1 VSTGSQQPLTLERIQ
16 KLVDE
21 LASAYQDLLGGDSI
35 AAPALIRA
43 IVAEWSSEV
52 LPAIDERIVRC
63 HELVKRGLRDE
74 AVGYAM
80 EPPDLFEAVNL
91 LDLERFGKDN
101 YAAWQEASQAAGLM
115 LPPPPQLDKVGDI
128 VGARDRVA
136 ELRPL
141 LEQWRRLN
149 IQRAPLPSRIRMLL
163 ELLGRDSDP
172 NNQVWH
178 AMLVDHEKHRL
189 MEIKASIGRLR
200 EQCARDRD
208 VDASSV
214 ERDVEGFLRELQGE
228 WRTLQ
233 PPANLSEQ
241 ATLLVA
247 EVRQRR
253 IDATLDGLVS
263 VLESAH
269 ARLETNRPAAKEEL
283 YRRVDAW
290 KTALADRGV
299 IDPADPRLARVGHI
313 IEYVER
319 LREHDALVAEVS
331 QRVAEQPTSLLSRI
345 SWSQDLDRM
354 MDRIDDTASR
364 LPAADIDP
372 RRIGDLSDRV
382 ARVAEAVRREIYLWR
397 LVRVS
402 AVAAMLLV
410 AATATWAL
418 YSLRQH
424 TAGVRA
430 ALEQCAAA
438 VKKIESGEPA
448 AADLGDKWN
457 DAVRR
462 NPEVTKARERVTA
475 AQKAQ
480 DDRRES
486 FAKRLKD
493 IRGALAELQ
502 AAGRP
507 DPLTPWPVPFTRA
520 SKLLTELRNEKLA
533 TVDDE
538 RAKLEQPAATLRTN
552 AREFGVA
559 ADDAFDDR
567 VRRLEA
573 ELSAAEIEL
582 VDDPVK
588 ADSAIAKAT
597 ADLDSLRVIAGTPAC
612 PAAGEDYGLRKLVSA
627 SAAALVAADSK
638 AASRLNTLRTR
649 RAVIAGL
656 ADREQS
662 SDRLLAGGKHAE
674 YADAIRQIA
683 KDIGPGPIAR
693 DYTAVADNH
702 TAWHGIAE
710 WNRFVAEL
718 RNPTGFTA
726 EEANAVLEKMKALT
740 PETKRLPDA
749 VAADRWLT
757 PALQRMQTRTSD
769 NLKTL
774 REEIVKRLDSMYGEA
789 IDGVVT
795 EKDVTDY
802 PRYYCLLKHR
812 PLPDMKKR
820 FSYVTGLPDAAKEW
834 PMKQLSF
841 DPEAHS
847 VTDSPQKRLAV
858 AGKKVIERETTA
870 GAAAIDVLALE
881 VIQACAAPPKPA
893 AGDLPIDPCL
903 HSMLLRFLVDQA
915 CKGSP
920 TLTEGFTKSL
930 AIINS
935 GNAPNGT
942 AIMIKGVDNEVF
954 AAVLDPEKQNAG
966 AWVQAQR
973 VKCADF
979 VERVARDADAT
990 FQSITAQTMKLNAH
1004 YHDLRQFR
1012 CVGRLRKLPEGGW
1025 TISGGDAAL
1034 RAGKQ
1039 IFTVGGARDS
1049 FKLLPCATCNDKGNI
1064 PTGTDVNA
1072 RAGEPLYIEISNDR
1086 TD

>member
-21 LASAYQDLLGGDSI
+21 LAAAYQDLLGGDSI
-35 AAPALIRA
+35 AAPAQIRA
-43 IVAEWSSEV
+43 VVSEWSSEV
-52 LPAIDERIVRC
+52 LPPIDERIVRC

-80 EPPDLFEAVNL
+80 EPPDLFEVVSL

-149 IQRAPLPSRIRMLL
+149 FQRAPLPSRIRMLL
-163 ELLGRDSDP
+163 ELLRRDSDP

-189 MEIKASIGRLR
+189 MEIKASIDRLR
-200 EQCARDRD
+200 DQCVRDRD
-208 VDASSV
+208 VDASRV
-214 ERDVEGFLRELQGE
+214 EGEVEGFLKELQGE
-228 WRTLQ
+228 WRALQ

-253 IDATLDGLVS
+253 IDATLDGLVGL
-263 VLESAH
+263 LESAY
-269 ARLETNRPAAKEEL
+269 ALLETDRPAAKEAL
-283 YRRVDAW
+283 CRHVDAW

-299 IDPADPRLARVGHI
+299 IDPADARLARVAHV

-331 QRVAEQPTSLLSRI
+331 QRVAEHPTSLRSRI
-345 SWSQDLDRM
+345 AWSEELDRM

-364 LPAADIDP
+364 LPAADVDP

-382 ARVAEAVRREIYLWR
+382 ARVAEAVQREIFLWR
-397 LVRVS
+397 LLRVS

-410 AATATWAL
+410 TATAAWAL

-424 TAGVRA
+424 AAGVQA
-430 ALEQCAAA
+430 ALDQCAKA
-438 VKKIESGEPA
+438 VEKIEAGEPA
-448 AADLGDKWN
+448 AADLGDQWN

-475 AQKAQ
+475 AQRAQ

-486 FAKRLKD
+486 LAKRLED
-493 IRGALAELQ
+493 IREALAELQ

-520 SKLLTELRNEKLA
+520 SKLLTELRDQKIA
-533 TVDDE
+533 AVDDE
-538 RAKLEQPAATLRTN
+538 RAKFEQPAATLRAK
-552 AREFGVA
+552 AREFGDA
-559 ADDAFDDR
+559 ADDAFEDR

-582 VDDPVK
+582 VDDPAK

-597 ADLDSLRVIAGTPAC
+597 ADLDGLRVIAGTPAC
-612 PAAGEDYGLRKLVSA
+612 PAAGEDYGMRKLVSA

-656 ADREQS
+656 ADREQKA
-662 SDRLLAGGKHAE
+662 DQLLAGGKHAE

-693 DYTAVADNH
+693 DYTTVADNH

-710 WNRFVAEL
+710 WNRFVADL
-718 RNPTGFTA
+718 GNPTGFTA
-726 EEANAVLEKMKALT
+726 EEATAVLEKMKALA
-740 PETKRLPDA
+740 PETKRLPDV
-749 VAADRWLT
+749 VAAERWLV
-757 PALQRMQTRTSD
+757 PALERLQTRTSD

-774 REEIVKRLDSMYGEA
+774 REELIKRLDSMYGEA

-795 EKDVTDY
+795 EQGVTEY
-802 PRYYCLLKHR
+802 PRYYCLLKDR

-847 VTDSPQKRLAV
+847 VADSPQKRLAV
-858 AGKKVIERETTA
+858 ACKKIVEHETVV
-870 GAAAIDVLALE
+870 GAAAIDVLALD
-881 VIQACAAPPKPA
+881 VIQTCAAPPKPA

-903 HSMLLRFLVDQA
+903 HAMLIRFLLDQA

-930 AIINS
+930 AMINS
-935 GNAPNGT
+935 GNTPGGKP
-942 AIMIKGVDNEVF
+942 IMIKGVDNDVF
-954 AAVLDPEKQNAG
+954 AAVLDPDKQNSG
-966 AWVQAQR
+966 AWVQTQR

-990 FQSITAQTMKLNAH
+990 FQSITARTMKLNAH

-1025 TISGGDAAL
+1025 TISGGDDTL

-1039 IFTVGGARDS
+1039 LFTVGGVRDS
-1049 FKLLPCATCNDKGNI
+1049 FKLLPCATCDDKGTI
-1064 PTGTDVNA
+1064 PTGTDVKA
-1072 RAGEPLYIEISNDR
+1072 HAGEPLYIEIPNGR
-1086 TD
+1086 KG

>member
-1 VSTGSQQPLTLERIQ
+1 MSTGSQQPLTLERIQ
-16 KLVDE
+16 KLVNE
-21 LASAYQDLLGGDSI
+21 LASAYKDLLDGDSI
-35 AAPALIRA
+35 AAPAQIRA
-43 IVAEWSSEV
+43 VVAEWSSEV
-52 LPAIDERIVRC
+52 LPVIDERIVKC

-74 AVGYAM
+74 ALAYAT
-80 EPPDLFEAVNL
+80 EQPDLFEAVKL
-91 LDLERFGKDN
+91 LDLERFGRDK
-101 YAAWQEASQAAGLM
+101 YAAWMEASLIAGLV

-128 VGARDRVA
+128 EGARDRVA

-141 LEQWRRLN
+141 LDQWRRLN
-149 IQRAPLPSRIRMLL
+149 FQRAPLPSRIRMLL
-163 ELLGRDSDP
+163 ALLRRDSDP

-200 EQCARDRD
+200 DQCARDPD

-214 ERDVEGFLRELQGE
+214 ERDVEGFLKELQGE
-228 WRTLQ
+228 WQALQ
-233 PPANLSEQ
+233 PPASLSEQ
-241 ATLLVA
+241 ATLLFA

-253 IDATLDGLVS
+253 IDATLDGLVGL
-263 VLESAH
+263 LESAH
-269 ARLETNRPAAKEEL
+269 ALLETNRPAAKQEL
-283 YRRVDAW
+283 CRHVDAW

-299 IDPADPRLARVGHI
+299 IDPADSRLAQVGPI

-319 LREHDALVAEVS
+319 LREHDALVAEVA
-331 QRVAEQPTSLLSRI
+331 QRVAEQPTSLRSRI

-402 AVAAMLLV
+402 AIAAMLLV

-418 YSLRQH
+418 YSFRQH
-424 TAGVRA
+424 TTGVRA

-448 AADLGDKWN
+448 SADLGDKWN

-475 AQKAQ
+475 AQQAQ

-486 FAKRLKD
+486 FAKRLED

-507 DPLTPWPVPFTRA
+507 DPLTPWPVPFIRA

-533 TVDDE
+533 AVDDE
-538 RAKLEQPAATLRTN
+538 RAKLEQPTATLRSK
-552 AREFGVA
+552 AREFGEA

-588 ADSAIAKAT
+588 AESAITKAT
-597 ADLDSLRVIAGTPAC
+597 ADLDGLRVIAGTPAC

-656 ADREQS
+656 ADREQAA
-662 SDRLLAGGKHAE
+662 DRLLAGGKHAE

-693 DYTAVADNH
+693 DYAAVADNH
-702 TAWHGIAE
+702 AAWHAIAE
-710 WNRFVAEL
+710 WNRFVADL
-718 RNPTGFTA
+718 GNPTGFTA
-726 EEANAVLEKMKALT
+726 EEATAVLEKLKSLG
-740 PETKRLPDA
+740 PETKSLPDA
-749 VAADRWLT
+749 RAADLWLT
-757 PALQRMQTRTSD
+757 PALEQMQTRTND

-774 REEIVKRLDSMYGEA
+774 REELIRRLDGVYGEA
-789 IDGVVT
+789 IDGVVA
-795 EKDVTDY
+795 ENNVTDY
-802 PRYYCLLKHR
+802 PRDYCLLKDR
-812 PLPDMKKR
+812 PLPVAKKR
-820 FSYVTGLPDAAKEW
+820 FNYVTGLPDAAKQW
-834 PMKQLSF
+834 PIKQLSF
-841 DPEAHS
+841 DPAAHR
-847 VTDSPQKRLAV
+847 VTDSPQKRLAL
-858 AGKKVIERETTA
+858 ACKKIAEHETAA
-870 GAAAIDVLALE
+870 GAAAIDKLALE
-881 VIQACAAPPKPA
+881 VIKACAAPPKPA
-893 AGDLPIDPCL
+893 AGDLPVDPCL
-903 HSMLLRFLVDQA
+903 HAMLLRFLLDQA

-920 TLTEGFTKSL
+920 ALAEGFTKSL

-935 GNAPNGT
+935 GNMPDGKPL
-942 AIMIKGVDNEVF
+942 MIKGVDNDVF
-954 AAVLDPEKQNAG
+954 SAVLNPDRQNSEALVEAG
-966 AWVQAQR
+966 R

-990 FQSITAQTMKLNAH
+990 FQSITVQTKKIDAQ
-1004 YHDLRQFR
+1004 YHDLREFC

-1025 TISGGDAAL
+1025 TISAGDAAL
-1034 RAGKQ
+1034 RAGKKL
-1039 IFTVGGARDS
+1039 FTVGGVRDS
-1049 FKLLPCATCNDKGNI
+1049 FKFLPCATCDDKGTI
-1064 PTGTDVNA
+1064 PTGTDVKA
-1072 RAGEPLYIEISNDR
+1072 RAGEPLYIEIRNER
-1086 TD
+1086 KG